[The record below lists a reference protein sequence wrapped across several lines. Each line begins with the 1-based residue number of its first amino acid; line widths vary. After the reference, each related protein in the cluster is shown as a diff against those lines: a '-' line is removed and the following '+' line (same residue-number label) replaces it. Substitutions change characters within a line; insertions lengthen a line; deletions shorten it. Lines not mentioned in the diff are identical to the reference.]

1 MRKLGYIA
9 AVALLGAGS
18 LAGCSTGDGADA
30 GGAGDCTPAHPDL
43 ETVVDGTL
51 TVATYTL
58 PPFLVAEGKELKGL
72 EGEILGAVAEMECLD
87 LVGQPLDSGSVVQS
101 VQNGRTDMAAGN
113 WYCTAAR
120 AEVLN
125 LAGPVYGDQ
134 LAVVSTSG
142 ADSISELLEEDL
154 VVGMPDGYNWMAEFK
169 EIFGDNLRIFP
180 NPTAM
185 YEDMKAGRIDA
196 LSDSFGSA
204 TYANEQNGGAWDV
217 EVLEPDERV
226 ATSVEPGQ
234 VCFPIGKDNESL
246 LEAVNADVETLRESG
261 ELAKMLENAGLD
273 PSAAEPGELRLP

>member
-1 MRKLGYIA
+1 MRITISLA
-9 AVALLGAGS
+9 AVALLGA
-18 LAGCSTGDGADA
+18 ATIVGCSPSGDG
-30 GGAGDCTPAHPDL
+30 GAAETSGCTPEHPGL
-43 ETVVDGTL
+43 ETVVNGTL

-58 PPFLVAEGKELKGL
+58 PPFIVAEQQDIGGL

-125 LAGPVYGDQ
+125 LAGPVYSDQ

-142 ADSISELLEEDL
+142 INSISDMEGMT
-154 VVGMPDGYNWMAEFK
+154 VGMPDGYNWMAEFQD
-169 EIFGDNLRIFP
+169 IFGDDLRIYP

-204 TYANEQNGGAWDV
+204 SYANEQNGGTWDV

-234 VCFPIGKDNESL
+234 VCFPIGKDNDAL
-246 LEAVNADVETLRESG
+246 LTAVNENVETLRENG
-261 ELAKMLENAGLD
+261 ELALMLENAGLD
-273 PSAAEPGELRLP
+273 PAADQPGELRLP

>member
-1 MRKLGYIA
+1 MRKIYPLA
-9 AVALLGAGS
+9 TVAIVGVATLV
-18 LAGCSTGDGADA
+18 GCSAGGDA
-30 GGAGDCTPAHPDL
+30 GTDQASDCTPAHGGL

-58 PPFLVAEGKELKGL
+58 PPFLVADQQKLGGL
-72 EGEILGAVAEMECLD
+72 EGDILGAVAEMECLD

-101 VQNGRTDMAAGN
+101 VQNGRTDLAAGN

-125 LAGPVYGDQ
+125 LAGPVYADQ

-142 ADSISELLEEDL
+142 INSISEMEGLA
-154 VVGMPDGYNWMAEFK
+154 VGMPDGYNWMAEFQD
-169 EIFGDNLRIFP
+169 IFGDDLRIFP

-204 TYANEQNGGAWDV
+204 SYANEQNGGTWDV

-226 ATSVEPGQ
+226 ATSQDPGQ
-234 VCFPIGKDNESL
+234 VCFPIAKDNDAL
-246 LEAVNADVETLRESG
+246 LTAVNEDVETLRDSG
-261 ELAKMLENAGLD
+261 DLASMLEDAGLD
-273 PSAAEPGELRLP
+273 PAADQPGELRLP